1 MHILYSEN
9 NLLFIFKLYFSTCKT
24 VMPQRWKVLVIA
36 VLGYNLTNFER
47 LTLIICQV
55 LALINKKPFEELIT
69 WRKLQQYNNRSGH

>member
-1 MHILYSEN
+1 
-9 NLLFIFKLYFSTCKT
+9 
-24 VMPQRWKVLVIA
+24 MPQRWKVLVIA